1 MLRNNIFEVTIT
13 LMSKTHLFF
22 YSIIGSLALLALGC
36 GSPTSPVPIPV
47 PTPTVKKIVVAPSPT
62 PSPTPQPARYKDE
75 DLVSLSEV
83 IPGIRIENPLADADN
98 PFGAKLFKRSDTAY
112 LRYGTAKKLA
122 EAQKEFQSQGL
133 ELKIWTAYRPFA
145 VQVKMFEAV
154 GENANWVSNPYRE
167 TGKKTHVRAVAV
179 DCTLVDRD
187 GNELPMPSAYLDFA
201 GSAERMKHTFDDL
214 PPDVLA
220 NRQLLK
226 EVMTRHGLELYVG
239 EWWHYQDQEWE
250 RYPAIEM
257 DEFPEIHR
265 ELLPDA
271 LLGIGK
277 KTH

>member
-1 MLRNNIFEVTIT
+1 MHTRFDL
-13 LMSKTHLFF
+13 LLFIAILF
-22 YSIIGSLALLALGC
+22 LFAPGC
-36 GSPTSPVPIPV
+36 DSPVSPIAIPV
-47 PTPTVKKIVVAPSPT
+47 PTPTVKKIVVVPSPT
-62 PSPTPQPARYKDE
+62 PAPTPAPIHKDE
-75 DLVSLSEV
+75 DMVSLSEV
-83 IPGIRIENPLADADN
+83 IPGIRIENPLAHADN
-98 PFGAKLFKRSDTAY
+98 PFGVKLFRRSDTAY
-112 LRYGTAKKLA
+112 LRYGTAMKLA
-122 EAQKEFQSQGL
+122 EAQKEFQSRGL

-154 GENANWVSNPYRE
+154 GENANWVSNPYRK

-179 DCTLVDRD
+179 DCTLIDKNGD
-187 GNELPMPSAYLDFA
+187 ELPMPSAYLDFA
-201 GSAERMKHTFDDL
+201 GAAERMKHTFEDL

-257 DEFPEIHR
+257 NEFPEIHR
-265 ELLPDA
+265 ALLPDD